1 MNEIITFF
9 AALSAGICCG
19 CVVFLIFN
27 ALRSIEID
35 SSTERHEDFRKKL
48 PLLIKL
54 FLPLTPNIVPL
65 LDHEGF
71 DVMKK
76 NVSNLLQM
84 AGYDQTIS
92 TEQFIAARICLLVL
106 GFLFAALLGFSGKV
120 IYGLVLLAL
129 LYIYPMAWLKKVVAR
144 RQYLILRALPNLL
157 DLLTLSVE
165 AGKDFLSALR
175 DILACRKIDPLGEEM
190 TRALQEIQLGK
201 KRQTALKEMANR
213 VQQSELTSVVNS
225 IVQADEL
232 GISIGQLLR
241 IQSDQLRSKRFSM
254 AEKLANEA
262 PVKILIPVVVFIFP
276 SVFLLLMGPIILQA
290 MKMMG

>member
-1 MNEIITFF
+1 MNELIVFF

-19 CVVFLIFN
+19 CVVFLILN

-35 SSTERHEDFRKKL
+35 TPADRHEDFRKKL
-48 PLLIKL
+48 PVLIKL
-54 FLPLTPNIVPL
+54 FLPLTPNIIPL

-84 AGYDQTIS
+84 AGYDQTIT

-175 DILACRKIDPLGEEM
+175 DILAR
-190 TRALQEIQLGK
+190 R
-201 KRQTALKEMANR
+201 
-213 VQQSELTSVVNS
+213 
-225 IVQADEL
+225 
-232 GISIGQLLR
+232 
-241 IQSDQLRSKRFSM
+241 
-254 AEKLANEA
+254 
-262 PVKILIPVVVFIFP
+262 
-276 SVFLLLMGPIILQA
+276 
-290 MKMMG
+290 

>member
-1 MNEIITFF
+1 MNELITFL
-9 AALSAGICCG
+9 AALSAGVCCG
-19 CVVFLIFN
+19 CAVYLIIKT
-27 ALRSIEID
+27 LRSIEID
-35 SSTERHEDFRKKL
+35 SSGERREDFRKKL
-48 PLLIKL
+48 PVLIKI
-54 FLPLTPNIVPL
+54 FLPLTPNVVPL
-65 LDHEGF
+65 LEHEGF
-71 DVMKK
+71 EVMKK
-76 NVSNLLQM
+76 NVTNMIQM

-92 TEQFIAARICLLVL
+92 PEQFIAARICLLVL
-106 GFLFAALLGFSGKV
+106 GFLFAALLGFSGNV
-120 IYGLVLLAL
+120 VYGLILLAL
-129 LYIYPMAWLKKVVAR
+129 LYIYPMAWLKKVASR

-175 DILACRKIDPLGEEM
+175 DILARRKIDPLGEEL

-201 KRQTALKEMANR
+201 KRQAALKEMANR
-213 VQQSELTSVVNS
+213 VQQSELTSVINS
-225 IVQADEL
+225 LVQADEL

-262 PVKILIPVVVFIFP
+262 PVKILIPVVIFIFP

>member
-1 MNEIITFF
+1 M
-9 AALSAGICCG
+9 
-19 CVVFLIFN
+19 IFRQ
-27 ALRSIEID
+27 AQHCIE
-35 SSTERHEDFRKKL
+35 
-48 PLLIKL
+48 PKL
-54 FLPLTPNIVPL
+54 FLPLSPNIVPL
-65 LDHEGF
+65 LEREGF
-71 DVMKK
+71 DIMKK

-84 AGYDQTIS
+84 AGYDQTIT
-92 TEQFIAARICLLVL
+92 TEQFIAARICLLSL
-106 GFLFAALLGFSGKV
+106 GFLFAALLGISGKV

-144 RQYLILRALPNLL
+144 RQYQILRALPNLL

-175 DILACRKIDPLGEEM
+175 DILARRKIDPLGEEM

-201 KRQTALKEMANR
+201 KRQAALKEMANR

-262 PVKILIPVVVFIFP
+262 PVKILVPVVLFIFP
-276 SVFLLLMGPIILQA
+276 SVFLLLMGPILLQA

>member
-1 MNEIITFF
+1 
-9 AALSAGICCG
+9 
-19 CVVFLIFN
+19 
-27 ALRSIEID
+27 
-35 SSTERHEDFRKKL
+35 
-48 PLLIKL
+48 
-54 FLPLTPNIVPL
+54 
-65 LDHEGF
+65 
-71 DVMKK
+71 MKK

-165 AGKDFLSALR
+165 AGKDFLTALR
-175 DILACRKIDPLGEEM
+175 DILARRKNDPLGEELS
-190 TRALQEIQLGK
+190 RALHEIQLGK
-201 KRQTALKEMANR
+201 SRTVALKEMSDR
-213 VQQSELTSVVNS
+213 VRQPELASVVNA

-232 GISIGQLLR
+232 GVSIGQLLR
-241 IQSDQLRSKRFSM
+241 LQGDQLRNKRFVR

-262 PVKILIPVVVFIFP
+262 PVKILFPVVVFIFP
-276 SVFLLLMGPIILQA
+276 CVFIILIGPIAYEA
-290 MKMMG
+290 MRTLS